1 MTPTV
6 PRASKEQVAGKVV
19 ERLKDA
25 WPVITLDPTLEA
37 DLKNHLMRLPRR
49 YALDIH
55 NLEDLRTHMR
65 ILERASES
73 GSVLCESRGI
83 RVSTVFG
90 DVSNSP
96 SASDTEM
103 VSSPSSVKKLRA
115 PTFGSSFNLH
125 TLEEPPGGV
134 PMDGSANHKRSAVYE
149 IAVSGKNRPR
159 MLSRVS
165 TALFDVGLNI
175 TEAHV
180 FCTDDGYALDVFVVQ
195 GWKPDDAGAMN
206 EALQKRLEQVNWD
219 HNVQPGVGSQQGAGV
234 GAGGGGGGS
243 RGSEGA
249 GGGGGERQSHLAPP
263 ALPAQADVS
272 EWEISEAQLNFMEK
286 IASGAFGVLYRGTY
300 CGQEVAI
307 KVLKTGEKTSQE
319 EVYREFSQELSILR
333 KVRHRNIVQLIGA
346 MTKPPRLCLVTEF
359 MKGGS
364 VLQFLHKHAPLKL
377 TQLIKL
383 SSGVALGMDYL
394 HKVNVIHRDLKTA
407 NLLMDE
413 NEVVKVAD
421 FGVARVK
428 TMDGSSM
435 TAETGTYRW
444 MAPEVISHQHYNHK
458 CDVFSYG
465 ILLWELVSGG
475 DIPYP
480 GYTPLQAAVGVVQR
494 GLRPTIPPSCHPV
507 IAQVMQ
513 YCWQPDPNARPEFE
527 QIVELLKHTD
537 SSPGEAAEAK
547 GFFSRLRQISGR
559 STKS

>member
-96 SASDTEM
+96 SASDMEM

-234 GAGGGGGGS
+234 GAGGGGGS

-272 EWEISEAQLNFMEK
+272 EWEISEAQLSFMEK